1 MLTTIIVIA
10 VVAAIAFWAA
20 KTAKQPTAPKFE
32 TKEEEPIGY
41 ETGSFSPV
49 VEAKPKVKKTTAT
62 AKPKVSKAPKA
73 PKKPKNA

>member
-1 MLTTIIVIA
+1 MLTTIIIIA
-10 VVAAIAFWAA
+10 VVAAIALWAA
-20 KTAKQPTAPKFE
+20 KTAKQPTTPKFE

-49 VEAKPKVKKTTAT
+49 VEAKPKAKKTTA